1 MAMETLL
8 DKKLVLSFSEGIDEE
23 GKDIIKRYTY
33 SNIIE
38 TATSDNLFSAAMTLS
53 TLFNGTAQE
62 FGTVDNNILT
72 QN

>member
-1 MAMETLL
+1 MATETLL
-8 DKKLVLSFSEGIDEE
+8 EKKLVLSFSEGMDED

-33 SNIIE
+33 SNILQ
-38 TATSDNLFSAAMTLS
+38 TATSDSLFSAAMALS